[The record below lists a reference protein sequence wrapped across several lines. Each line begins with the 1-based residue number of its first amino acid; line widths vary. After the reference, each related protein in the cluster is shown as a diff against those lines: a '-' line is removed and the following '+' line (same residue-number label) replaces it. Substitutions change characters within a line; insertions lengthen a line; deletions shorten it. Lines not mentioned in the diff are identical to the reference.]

1 MVFII
6 VLYMQMTFVSLELF
20 THLRERKFKLELS
33 EGSLIG
39 QGSIEA

>member
-6 VLYMQMTFVSLELF
+6 VLYMQMTIVSLKLF
-20 THLRERKFKLELS
+20 THLRERKFKLKLS
-33 EGSLIG
+33 ESSLIG